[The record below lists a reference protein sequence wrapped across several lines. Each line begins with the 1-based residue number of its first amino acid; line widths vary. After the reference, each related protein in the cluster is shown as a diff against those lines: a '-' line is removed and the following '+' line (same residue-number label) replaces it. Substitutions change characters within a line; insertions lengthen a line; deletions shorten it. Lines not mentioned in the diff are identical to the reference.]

1 MNDPNENEEV
11 TQGSKETV
19 PEETVPEETV
29 PEISYEDRVTS
40 GLISLG
46 EEEEEEEEE

>member
-11 TQGSKETV
+11 TQGSK
-19 PEETVPEETV
+19 ETVPEETV